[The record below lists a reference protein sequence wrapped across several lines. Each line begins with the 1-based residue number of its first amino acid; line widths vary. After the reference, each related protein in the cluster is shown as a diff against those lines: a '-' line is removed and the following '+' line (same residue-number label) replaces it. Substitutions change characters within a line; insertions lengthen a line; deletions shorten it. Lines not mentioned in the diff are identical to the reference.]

1 MSCSTEQHQQ
11 QSNHRHQGGPPPTK
25 HVITIKE
32 MQFTPATITVN
43 TGDTVVFVNQD
54 MLVHDVTEAS
64 GKAWTSGPIPVGK
77 SFQFIVKRP
86 VAYFCSI
93 HPSMR
98 GEIVVK

>member
-1 MSCSTEQHQQ
+1 MMSCSTEQHQGTQ
-11 QSNHRHQGGPPPTK
+11 GPPPTK

-32 MQFTPATITVN
+32 MQFTPATTTAN
-43 TGDTVVFVNQD
+43 PGDTIIFVNQD

-64 GKAWTSGPIPVGK
+64 GQTWTSGPIPVGK
-77 SFQFIVKRP
+77 SFLFIAKRS

-98 GEIVVK
+98 GEIVVR